1 MHKHSRDTRTP
12 HSTRAQMSTH
22 KNAGKKLTRKFVLLY
37 VARSVSTIFPK
48 KGKLCVAAHEKRE
61 QGIHKI

>member
-1 MHKHSRDTRTP
+1 MHKHSRDTRTA

-37 VARSVSTIFPK
+37 VARSLAFNHFS
-48 KGKLCVAAHEKRE
+48 EKRE
-61 QGIHKI
+61 IVCCST